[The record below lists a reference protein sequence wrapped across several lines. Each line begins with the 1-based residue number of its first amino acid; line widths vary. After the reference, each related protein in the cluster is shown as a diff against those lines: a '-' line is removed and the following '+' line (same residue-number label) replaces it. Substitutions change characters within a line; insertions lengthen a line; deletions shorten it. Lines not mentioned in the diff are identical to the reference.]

1 MLPPFLTS
9 DPPGARG
16 FGDALPGRGHP
27 GDAGAMRRHAGAGPG
42 EVPWDFHGTTWGFQ
56 WDLRGTHD
64 KKGNV

>member
-42 EVPWDFHGTTWGFQ
+42 EVPWDFNGI
-56 WDLRGTHD
+56 
-64 KKGNV
+64 